1 VAPAESDRIST
12 EGLSGS
18 PGRGRKFRGIDAN
31 ASVSTSM
38 WSPVVDDEKS
48 AAAISVSLRRRLS
61 AALAPVWSRRWL
73 GAVIVVVL
81 AGTFGMILGLIMP
94 RGPVTTAQAPTAMIA
109 SLLVGAAAG
118 LLHRSH
124 WSMLVAP
131 AGAAPLGLASCRR
144 RSTVVT
150 DRRRGRSS
158 LGPGLRKPTT
168 WRNRTSP

>member
-1 VAPAESDRIST
+1 
-12 EGLSGS
+12 
-18 PGRGRKFRGIDAN
+18 
-31 ASVSTSM
+31 
-38 WSPVVDDEKS
+38 
-48 AAAISVSLRRRLS
+48 LS

-118 LLHRSH
+118 LLHRSR

-131 AGAAPLGLASCRR
+131 AGAAPLAGVS
-144 RSTVVT
+144 
-150 DRRRGRSS
+150 
-158 LGPGLRKPTT
+158 
-168 WRNRTSP
+168 